1 MALSCAGL
9 AAALPDIVLAGLNL
23 VGVLQV
29 GELHKVES
37 DQIAVNFPDPDNLM
51 SSTVE
56 IKVRPQLNARRRHR
70 HRHRPSQ
77 THIRPL
83 AAPRAL
89 VLRYRRA

>member
-1 MALSCAGL
+1 M
-9 AAALPDIVLAGLNL
+9 
-23 VGVLQV
+23 LQV

-56 IKVRPQLNARRRHR
+56 IKVRTRPQLNARRRHR
-70 HRHRPSQ
+70 YRHRPSQ

-89 VLRYRRA
+89 VPRYRRA